1 MLERRLKEDDR
12 LKERRMTGCKRGI
25 LQNLGEKDRR
35 ILARRMAK
43 YCQEDER
50 ILNKN
55 ANEFRT
61 GG

>member
-1 MLERRLKEDDR
+1 
-12 LKERRMTGCKRGI
+12 MTKCKKGI
-25 LQNLGEKDRR
+25 LQNVGEKDRT

-43 YCQEDER
+43 YCQEDDR

-55 ANEFRT
+55 ADEFRT